1 MSRYFLDS
9 TAFVKLFVQ
18 EAGTDTMIRLME
30 AAEDNSKLISAIT
43 PLDVYAALLR
53 RERAGDISPQDAQSA
68 RDILRLEAAR
78 MVQQPLNPAVLEAAR
93 QLLDHYDLR
102 SQEALQL
109 ASIIVAREMAQG
121 LEITLL
127 TTNAR
132 LLQAAR
138 QEHFP
143 AINPI
148 ETQPCP
154 NPAIQPQDSK
164 KPRSTQLHCVPFGAW
179 FARRFDA
186 RLYSRASAS
195 RTKPTCDGI
204 SRPSPGTGSPSSQR
218 SRTTVLPP
226 QW

>member
-1 MSRYFLDS
+1 VSRYFLDS
-9 TAFVKLFVQ
+9 TAFVKLFVH
-18 EAGTDTMIRLME
+18 EAGTETMIRLME
-30 AAEDNSKLISAIT
+30 TAEDNSKLISAIT

-102 SQEALQL
+102 SPEALQL

-121 LEITLL
+121 LEITLVS
-127 TTNAR
+127 TNAR

-138 QEHFP
+138 HEHFP

-148 ETQPCP
+148 D
-154 NPAIQPQDSK
+154 PQ
-164 KPRSTQLHCVPFGAW
+164 T
-179 FARRFDA
+179 
-186 RLYSRASAS
+186 
-195 RTKPTCDGI
+195 
-204 SRPSPGTGSPSSQR
+204 
-218 SRTTVLPP
+218 
-226 QW
+226 

>member
-1 MSRYFLDS
+1 
-9 TAFVKLFVQ
+9 
-18 EAGTDTMIRLME
+18 
-30 AAEDNSKLISAIT
+30 
-43 PLDVYAALLR
+43 
-53 RERAGDISPQDAQSA
+53 
-68 RDILRLEAAR
+68 
-78 MVQQPLNPAVLEAAR
+78 MVQQPLNPADLEAAR

-148 ETQPCP
+148 ETQP
-154 NPAIQPQDSK
+154 
-164 KPRSTQLHCVPFGAW
+164 
-179 FARRFDA
+179 
-186 RLYSRASAS
+186 
-195 RTKPTCDGI
+195 
-204 SRPSPGTGSPSSQR
+204 
-218 SRTTVLPP
+218 
-226 QW
+226 